1 MKDNSLPKKNVPLA
15 VKVLIWVLAA
25 VFVMAGAAWIFQKP
39 IFTAIAVK
47 TIQERFA
54 IQSQKLDDGL
64 YAGLAG
70 TGAPFP
76 DVNRVGP
83 CIVVAA
89 GKHLYIVDCGDG
101 AARNI
106 SLMGFQIG
114 KVDAILLTH
123 FHSDHIAGLGE
134 MMLQR
139 WANGSNASPV
149 DVIGPEGVD
158 EVVKGYNDA
167 YKLDAE
173 YRVAHHGAATV
184 PQSGAGGTAR
194 PFNLSAGDDASTVV
208 ADEDGV
214 RITAFKVNHAPVYPA
229 VGYRFDYGGR
239 SLVISGDTE
248 PCDSLKKQSMG
259 VDVLLHEALQ
269 DSLMKLIN
277 EQAAIAPSA
286 STARITADIPSYH
299 ATPEDAARIA
309 GEAGVRHL
317 VLYHIL
323 PPLPQLLTGM
333 FLGDSSKY
341 YPGPITVGEDGMLI
355 SLPANSDK
363 IYLKNLLK

>member
-1 MKDNSLPKKNVPLA
+1 MKESHPRNKTVNLV
-15 VKVLIWVLAA
+15 VKVLVWVLAV

-39 IFTAIAVK
+39 VLNAVAVK
-47 TIQERFA
+47 TIRDRFA
-54 IQSQKLDDGL
+54 RQSQIWDDGL

-76 DVNRVGP
+76 DINRVGP

-89 GKHLYIVDCGDG
+89 GRHLYIVDCGDG

-114 KVDAILLTH
+114 KVDSILLTH

-149 DVIGPEGVD
+149 NVIGPEGVE
-158 EVVKGYNDA
+158 EVVKGFNDA
-167 YKLDAE
+167 YRLDAK

-184 PQSGAGGTAR
+184 PPSGAGGLAK
-194 PFNLSAGDDASTVV
+194 PFALPAGDDASAVV
-208 ADEDGV
+208 VDEDGI
-214 RITAFKVNHAPVYPA
+214 RIIAFKVNHAPVYPA

-277 EQAAIAPSA
+277 EQAVLAPGP
-286 STARITADIPSYH
+286 STAKITADIPSYH
-299 ATPEDAARIA
+299 ASPEDAAKIA
-309 GEAGVRHL
+309 SEAGVKRL

-323 PPLPQLLTGM
+323 PPLPPVLTHM
-333 FLGDSSKY
+333 FLGDAAKHY
-341 YPGPITVGEDGMLI
+341 RGPITIGEDGMLV
-355 SLPANSDK
+355 SLPVNSDK
-363 IYLKNLLK
+363 ISVSNLLK

>member
-1 MKDNSLPKKNVPLA
+1 MKDKHPRNKTVNLV
-15 VKVLIWVLAA
+15 VKALVWVLA
-25 VFVMAGAAWIFQKP
+25 VTFVIAGAAWIFQKP
-39 IFTAIAVK
+39 LLKAIAIK

-54 IQSQKLDDGL
+54 QQSQKWDDGL

-76 DVNRVGP
+76 DINRVGP

-149 DVIGPEGVD
+149 NVIGPEGVE
-158 EVVKGYNDA
+158 EVVKGFNDA
-167 YKLDAE
+167 YKLDAK

-184 PQSGAGGTAR
+184 PPSGAGGVAK

-229 VGYRFDYGGR
+229 VGYRIDYKGR

-248 PCDSLKKQSMG
+248 PCDSLKKQSKG

-269 DSLMKLIN
+269 DSMLKLIN
-277 EQAAIAPSA
+277 EQAALAPSPSA
-286 STARITADIPSYH
+286 AKITADIPSYH
-299 ATPEDAARIA
+299 ASPEDAAIIA
-309 GEAGVRHL
+309 SEAGVKHL

-323 PPLPQLLTGM
+323 PPLPPLLTGM
-333 FLGDSSKY
+333 FLGDSAKY
-341 YPGPITVGEDGMLI
+341 YRGPITVGCDGMVI
-355 SLPANSDK
+355 SLPANSDIITIK
-363 IYLKNLLK
+363 QVLK